1 MKKQNKISL
10 VLLLCLLVFL
20 GCTPPDPLPIGM
32 PYRIKN
38 ESGIDLKILF
48 YNNQKNYFDSIFI
61 FNQKYSDE
69 FTLNNETGFYL
80 LGRTDSLDLIS
91 YNDKKLIKRYRYIDF
106 NKGKSPYNIDYYLFN
121 DSKYPNTYIYK
132 ISIEDLK

>member
-38 ESGIDLKILF
+38 ESGIDLKIVF
-48 YNNQKNYFDSIFI
+48 YSNQKNYFDSIFI

-91 YNDKKLIKRYRYIDF
+91 YNDKKLLKRYRYIDF
-106 NKGKSPYNIDYYLFN
+106 NKGNNPYNIDYYLFN

>member
-1 MKKQNKISL
+1 MKRQNKATF
-10 VLLLCLLVFL
+10 LLLLSLLVFE
-20 GCTPPDPLPIGM
+20 GCTPPDPLPGGM

-38 ESGIDLKILF
+38 ESGIDLKIVF
-48 YNNQKNYFDSIFI
+48 YNNQKSYFDSIFI

-91 YNDKKLIKRYRYIDF
+91 YSEKELIKRYRYVDF
-106 NKGKSPYNIDYYLFN
+106 KNGKNPYNIDYYSLK
-121 DSKYPNTYIYK
+121 DKKYPNIYVYS
-132 ISIEDLK
+132 ISNEDFK

>member
-10 VLLLCLLVFL
+10 VLLFCLQVFL

-38 ESGIDLKILF
+38 ESGVDLKILF
-48 YNNQKNYFDSIFI
+48 YNNHKSYFDSIFL
-61 FNQKYSDE
+61 FNNKYSDE
-69 FTLNNETGFYL
+69 FTFNEETGFYL

-91 YNDKKLIKRYRYIDF
+91 YNEKKIIKRYRYIDF
-106 NKGKSPYNIDYYLFN
+106 KNEKTPYNIDYYSLK
-121 DSKYPNTYIYK
+121 DKKYPNTYVY
-132 ISIEDLK
+132 SFSNEDFK